1 MIKLDIEFNSVKE
14 LYDRLLPALRTK
26 KNEMLRA
33 GYLYIKEED
42 IWNYL
47 KQVKWQNA
55 SDLSLYEMVADVLNT
70 ENDTIEAYMK
80 QKLKG
85 EKREI
90 YLD

>member
-1 MIKLDIEFNSVKE
+1 MDIEFHSVKE

-26 KNEMLRA
+26 KNEMLRV
-33 GYLYIKEED
+33 GYSYVKEED

-55 SDLSLYEMVADVLNT
+55 SNLSLYEMVNDVLNT
-70 ENDTIEAYMK
+70 DNDTIDSYMK